1 MIVTALMLEVTVAPG
16 SLSLLNKKAVGY
28 YRVNYDTQTWLELGD
43 LLLTDHQKIHPFN
56 RAQIICDVTHL
67 SHHGV
72 LQPET
77 AQHVLQYFQQE
88 QDFAPLRAYA
98 ECVNT
103 EEEEEEEGRGFR
115 RFKRK

>member
-1 MIVTALMLEVTVAPG
+1 MI
-16 SLSLLNKKAVGY
+16 SGY
-28 YRVNYDTQTWLELGD
+28 YRVTYDTEIWREIGSV
-43 LLLTDHQKIHPFN
+43 LLTDHQRIHPYN

-72 LQPET
+72 LQAET

-98 ECVNT
+98 ECVQT
-103 EEEEEEEGRGFR
+103 GEEEDEGRAHR

>member
-1 MIVTALMLEVTVAPG
+1 MAPG
-16 SLSLLNKKAVGY
+16 SLCLLNKKAVGY
-28 YRVNYDTQTWLELGD
+28 YRVNYDNETWLELGS
-43 LLLTDHQKIHPFN
+43 LLLADHHTVHPLN

-67 SHHGV
+67 SHHGL

-98 ECVNT
+98 ECVHT
-103 EEEEEEEGRGFR
+103 EEEEEEEGRGQR

>member
-1 MIVTALMLEVTVAPG
+1 MLEVTVATG

-28 YRVNYDTQTWLELGD
+28 YRVNYDTQTWQKLGD
-43 LLLTDHQKIHPFN
+43 LLLADHQALHPLN

-72 LQPET
+72 LQVES

-98 ECVNT
+98 ECVT
-103 EEEEEEEGRGFR
+103 TGEEDEEGRGQR